1 VRIELPL
8 ASLHIL
14 SGIKTSAIWTVGT
27 ATLAAFIGG
36 GGYGD
41 LIVRGL
47 ALDDTTLILAGA
59 VPAAL
64 MALVFHGLF
73 ELLDRRLIPKGLRKT
88 LSHDM

>member
-1 VRIELPL
+1 M
-8 ASLHIL
+8 
-14 SGIKTSAIWTVGT
+14 GT

-47 ALDDTTLILAGA
+47 ALDDTKLILAGA

-64 MALVFHGLF
+64 MALLFHGGF
-73 ELLDRRLIPKGLRKT
+73 ELLDRWLIPKGLRKN
-88 LSHDM
+88 LSENV